1 MPDHLVGPISSRT
14 SRSPKTLDANQT
26 HAVLHASKTEW
37 YIEGS
42 YWLAKILGKVC
53 ALITQLAYSIYCYT

>member
-1 MPDHLVGPISSRT
+1 MNV
-14 SRSPKTLDANQT
+14 KTQALNQT
-26 HAVLHASKTEW
+26 HAVHASKTEW